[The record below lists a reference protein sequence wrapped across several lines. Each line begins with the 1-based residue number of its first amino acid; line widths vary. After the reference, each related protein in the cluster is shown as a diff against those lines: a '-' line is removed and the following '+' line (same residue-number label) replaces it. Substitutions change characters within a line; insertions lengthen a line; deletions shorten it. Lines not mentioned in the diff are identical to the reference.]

1 MIGMESLK
9 KIIYKARNIFT
20 NQIYIGVTTKELVI
34 RIKDHLQ
41 KARKGVGGV
50 FQEAIRTYGEEAFEW
65 EQVDTANSLNE
76 LAEKEKK
83 YIIVYSS
90 NLTGYNSDSGG
101 GISKNVYQYDIETKK
116 LLQEFDS
123 LKDAGN
129 TVNATKQDVSRA
141 CLSANGILR
150 GYLWSYQ
157 KNSEFN
163 PLGDRRKKKVVQ
175 LDLSLNFVSEFV
187 SVSQAARKTG
197 LSKTTISRVCRGERE
212 SSGGYIWRYI

>member
-1 MIGMESLK
+1 MIGGK
-9 KIIYKARNIFT
+9 VYKAVNKLT
-20 NQIYIGVTTKELVI
+20 KQVYIGITTQLLKI
-34 RIKDHLQ
+34 RKNDHIQ
-41 KARKGVGGV
+41 KARKGVGGA

-65 EQVDTANSLNE
+65 EQIDTANSFNE

-83 YIIVYSS
+83 YIIKYSS
-90 NLTGYNSDSGG
+90 KLTGYNSDSGG

-116 LLQEFDS
+116 LLQEFDC
-123 LKDAGN
+123 LNDAGD

-175 LDLSLNFVSEFV
+175 LDLSLNFVGEFI
-187 SVSQAARKTG
+187 SVSQAAKKTG
-197 LSKTTISRVCRGERE
+197 LSKTSISRVCRGERE
-212 SSGGYIWRYI
+212 SSGGYIWKYI